1 MGMTSYSDYM
11 RCLAAKYN
19 NNQPGEPTLSPAL
32 SPAQSHIAEARKK
45 YFKDLYVTVDESGK
59 VQSEIN

>member
-1 MGMTSYSDYM
+1 MERVGLTSYSDYM

-32 SPAQSHIAEARKK
+32 SPALLQAR
-45 YFKDLYVTVDESGK
+45 
-59 VQSEIN
+59 